1 MLYKFNHIVKYRVE
15 IILQLCI
22 FTRMDISKISDI
34 NSVREHRS
42 TIKNRIHDDVKL
54 LQTILPDVPEVSR
67 LFGAIL
73 EGEILLSNL
82 NLLEQSKAVGDI
94 PPEKFSALMYAMK
107 REIQTLEFV
116 SKLVLRPTSPVVS
129 SQSAVNGVF

>member
-1 MLYKFNHIVKYRVE
+1 MLYKFSHIVKYRVE
-15 IILQLCI
+15 INCQFCI

-42 TIKNRIHDDVKL
+42 TIKNRIHDDVKS

-73 EGEILLSNL
+73 ENEILLLHL

-94 PPEKFSALMYAMK
+94 SPEKFSALMYAMK
-107 REIQTLEFV
+107 REIQTLKSV
-116 SKLVLRPTSPVVS
+116 SELVLRPTSPVVS